1 MDSEAEGIRDVTSFQ
16 PDVNSTR
23 YPVTTPSRPSIALQS
38 SVQNREEEE
47 RDITTEEMVTPPRAE
62 EELLMTSPSA
72 PTLMSPV
79 TSAEKELVA
88 TNAEDQPLEALLSEV
103 FGDVTPPKSTLSE
116 MTSAEVSLP
125 PPLSPSPSFSTSS
138 SEVTEADKT
147 KKRLLS
153 PDESSSRLPPM
164 KFRRLGENWIP
175 ETWSNTTVSPS
186 PPVPRPV
193 SANVTITPPPV
204 TPTPPRR
211 VTRARAAKQRKN
223 LID

>member
-1 MDSEAEGIRDVTSFQ
+1 
-16 PDVNSTR
+16 
-23 YPVTTPSRPSIALQS
+23 
-38 SVQNREEEE
+38 
-47 RDITTEEMVTPPRAE
+47 
-62 EELLMTSPSA
+62 
-72 PTLMSPV
+72 MSPV
-79 TSAEKELVA
+79 TSAEKEPVV
-88 TNAEDQPLEALLSEV
+88 TQHTTAEEQPLEALLEEV
-103 FGDVTPPKSTLSE
+103 FGDVTPPHKATISE
-116 MTSAEVSLP
+116 VTNAEEEPLVTVTLP
-125 PPLSPSPSFSTSS
+125 PPTSPSAPFSTSS
-138 SEVTEADKT
+138 SEVTEADNT

-186 PPVPRPV
+186 PPVPCPV